1 MGRDAFP
8 GSDGPVKFDGDLEDV
23 ANDLLTPETD
33 LPDSD
38 AVEPELDE

>member
-1 MGRDAFP
+1 MPRDAFP
-8 GSDGPVKFDGDLEDV
+8 GSGDPAQIDGDLEDV
-23 ANDLLTPETD
+23 AKDLLTPETD